1 MVEENRTV
9 GEILK
14 GSREEQNLSLDEVS
28 VLTRIRVKY
37 LTAIET
43 NNYDV
48 LPSVVQQ
55 KGFVRS
61 YARALGVDPAP
72 LIALLR
78 PLIEEESSK
87 LQELDPESSL
97 TSPEEEVQP
106 LAEIG
111 ITLKTQREKLGFTL
125 ENVENQIYIPERY
138 LKAIE
143 NGSLEELPST
153 VQGRGMV
160 KNYAQFLGLDPEP
173 LLLSYAD
180 VLQTRLSKVRQRV
193 TGSGVPFSLRTWLR
207 RFLASPTIFWVMV
220 VVLIGGVSVWSG
232 VLVFGGRG
240 TAQESTAT
248 IPGVADILL
257 PSITPSPTLEIIQT
271 STGEIEVDVALSP
284 EPLEPAAEGGEPT
297 STPQFTGNEKV
308 QVQLI
313 VIQRSWVRVT
323 VDGQVA
329 FEGRLQPGSV
339 KLFGGELGIEVLTGN
354 AGGVEVIFNQRD
366 LGVMGL
372 YGEVVSRVYTAE
384 GIVTPTP
391 TITPTPIPTDT
402 PDVTSTPQNTATS
415 EPQ

>member
-1 MVEENRTV
+1 MVEEKRTV

-37 LTAIET
+37 LTAIEAD
-43 NNYDV
+43 NFDV

-61 YARALGVDPAP
+61 YARALGVDPSP

-78 PLIEEESSK
+78 PLIEEESNK
-87 LQELDPESSL
+87 PQELDPESSL

-106 LAEIG
+106 LGEIG

-125 ENVENQIYIPERY
+125 ENVENQIFIPERY
-138 LKAIE
+138 LRAIE
-143 NGSLEELPST
+143 NGGLEELPST

-180 VLQTRLSKVRQRV
+180 VLQTRLSKVRQRA

-207 RFLASPTIFWVMV
+207 RFLGSPTIFWVMV
-220 VVLIGGVSVWSG
+220 VVLIGGVSIWSG
-232 VLVFGGRG
+232 VLIFGGRG

-257 PSITPSPTLEIIQT
+257 PSLTPSPTLEIIQT

-284 EPLEPAAEGGEPT
+284 ELIEPAADEGEPT

-313 VIQRSWVRVT
+313 IIRRSWVRVT
-323 VDGQVA
+323 IDGQVA
-329 FEGRLQPGSV
+329 FEGRLQSGSV

-402 PDVTSTPQNTATS
+402 PDVTSTPQNTATL